1 MQDLASRLRKR
12 VQLTAPQDRRG
23 RGRAQRR
30 ATVAVVSG
38 DYRSVIIGASGGR
51 ARGHA
56 LAYRYQARA
65 RLVAV
70 SARTAGPRDKLA
82 ADYGVA
88 ARYDD
93 YREML
98 ERERPHLVHVNTPP
112 SVRLEVLEQVAAAGV
127 PAAIVEK
134 PIAVD
139 GPDCAALADFARTTA
154 LKVAVNHQLHYHAPR
169 RRLQRLVADGAL
181 GEVRFI
187 DAGSGMNGAY
197 QGTHSLQAVF
207 AFAGQARPTAV
218 FAQAAG
224 TDGLQ
229 PTPRAHYAPDDLL
242 AAIDFS
248 GGLRAVLR
256 CGSGAPRQADAPPA
270 ARDQMWA
277 HKRIAVHGE
286 RGHAIWS
293 MWSWETLCDG
303 RLQRGRHDYW
313 EQDGPAQAAL
323 VGSVLDWIEH
333 PDYRHPLAL
342 ERAAEQYAVLLA
354 AYRSALQ
361 RRPVQLPEATQAP
374 VIEPLRNALGAAAA
388 GD

>member
-1 MQDLASRLRKR
+1 MCNRE
-12 VQLTAPQDRRG
+12 RR
-23 RGRAQRR
+23 AAC
-30 ATVAVVSG
+30 ATVALVSG
-38 DYRSVIIGASGGR
+38 AYRSVIIGASGAR
-51 ARGHA
+51 ARHHA
-56 LAYRYQARA
+56 LAYRYQPRA

-70 SARTAGPRDKLA
+70 SARTAAPRDKLA
-82 ADYGVA
+82 ADYDVA

-98 ERERPHLVHVNTPP
+98 ARERPDVVHVNTPP
-112 SVRLEVLEQVAAAGV
+112 SARLEVLEQVAAAGV

-134 PIAVD
+134 PVAID
-139 GPDCAALADFARTTA
+139 GPDCAALVGFARTSP
-154 LKVAVNHQLHYHAPR
+154 LQVAVNHQLHYHAPR
-169 RRLQRLVADGAL
+169 RRLQRLVADGGI
-181 GEVRFI
+181 GEVRYV
-187 DAGSGMNGAY
+187 DAGSGMNAAY

-207 AFAGQARPTAV
+207 AFAGAARPTAV
-218 FAQAAG
+218 LAQAAG

-242 AAIDFS
+242 AAIDFA

-256 CGSGAPRQADAPPA
+256 CGSGAPRQTDAPLA
-270 ARDQMWA
+270 ARDQVWA
-277 HKRIAVHGE
+277 HKRIAVYGE

-303 RLQRGRHDYW
+303 RLQRGSHDYW

-323 VGSVLDWIEH
+323 VGSVLHWIEH

-342 ERAAEQYAVLLA
+342 EQATEQYAVLLA

-361 RRPVQLPEATQAP
+361 RRAVTLPEATHEP
-374 VIEPLRNALGAAAA
+374 VIEELRDALGAP
-388 GD
+388 

>member
-1 MQDLASRLRKR
+1 MS
-12 VQLTAPQDRRG
+12 
-23 RGRAQRR
+23 
-30 ATVAVVSG
+30 S

-70 SARTAGPRDKLA
+70 AARTAGPRDKLA

-139 GPDCAALADFARTTA
+139 GPDCAALADFARTTS

-207 AFAGQARPTAV
+207 AFAG
-218 FAQAAG
+218 AG
-224 TDGLQ
+224 
-229 PTPRAHYAPDDLL
+229 
-242 AAIDFS
+242 
-248 GGLRAVLR
+248 
-256 CGSGAPRQADAPPA
+256 
-270 ARDQMWA
+270 
-277 HKRIAVHGE
+277 
-286 RGHAIWS
+286 
-293 MWSWETLCDG
+293 
-303 RLQRGRHDYW
+303 
-313 EQDGPAQAAL
+313 
-323 VGSVLDWIEH
+323 
-333 PDYRHPLAL
+333 
-342 ERAAEQYAVLLA
+342 A
-354 AYRSALQ
+354 AYRGARSGRRRGRSAADPARPLRPRRPAGGDRLQ
-361 RRPVQLPEATQAP
+361 RRPARRAALRERRPAPGGRAGGRSRQGMGPQAYRGHTANAAT
-374 VIEPLRNALGAAAA
+374 
-388 GD
+388 

>member
-1 MQDLASRLRKR
+1 MC
-12 VQLTAPQDRRG
+12 
-23 RGRAQRR
+23 
-30 ATVAVVSG
+30 ATVAVVRG

-51 ARGHA
+51 ARHHA

-70 SARTAGPRDKLA
+70 SARTAEPRDKLA

-98 ERERPHLVHVNTPP
+98 ARERPDLVHVNTPP
-112 SVRLEVLEQVAAAGV
+112 NARLEVLEQVAAAGV

-134 PIAVD
+134 PVAID
-139 GPDCAALADFARTTA
+139 GPDCAALAAFARSSP
-154 LKVAVNHQLHYHAPR
+154 LQVAVNHQLHYHAPR

-181 GEVRFI
+181 GELRLI
-187 DAGSGMNGAY
+187 DAGSGLNAAY

-207 AFAGQARPTAV
+207 AFAGAARPTAV
-218 FAQAAG
+218 LAQAAG

-229 PTPRAHYAPDDLL
+229 TTPRAHYAPDDLL

-270 ARDQMWA
+270 AREQVWA
-277 HKRIAVHGE
+277 HKRIAVYGE
-286 RGHAIWS
+286 RGHATWT

-323 VGSVLDWIEH
+323 VGSVLHWIEQ

-342 ERAAEQYAVLLA
+342 ERATEQYAVLLA

-361 RRPVQLPEATQAP
+361 RRSVTLPEASPAP
-374 VIEPLRNALGAAAA
+374 VIEPLHNVLRAAEA

>member
-1 MQDLASRLRKR
+1 MS
-12 VQLTAPQDRRG
+12 
-23 RGRAQRR
+23 
-30 ATVAVVSG
+30 S
-38 DYRSVIIGASGGR
+38 DYRSVIIGASGSR
-51 ARGHA
+51 ARHHA

-70 SARTAGPRDKLA
+70 SARTAEPRDKLA
-82 ADYGVA
+82 ADYGVP

-98 ERERPHLVHVNTPP
+98 ARERPDVVHVNTPP
-112 SVRLEVLEQVAAAGV
+112 SARLEVLERVAEAGV

-134 PIAVD
+134 PVAID
-139 GPDCAALADFARTTA
+139 GPDCAALAAFARTSP

-169 RRLQRLVADGAL
+169 RRLQRLVADGGI
-181 GEVRFI
+181 GEVRYI
-187 DAGSGMNGAY
+187 DAGSGLNAAY
-197 QGTHSLQAVF
+197 QGTHSLQAMF
-207 AFAGQARPTAV
+207 AFAGESQPTAV
-218 FAQAAG
+218 LAQAAG

-242 AAIDFS
+242 AAIDFAD
-248 GGLRAVLR
+248 GLRAMLR

-270 ARDQMWA
+270 ARDQVWA
-277 HKRIAVHGE
+277 HKRIAVYGE

-323 VGSVLDWIEH
+323 VGSVLHWIEQ

-342 ERAAEQYAVLLA
+342 ERATEQYTVLLA

-361 RRPVQLPEATQAP
+361 RRAVTLSEASPVP
-374 VIEPLRNALGAAAA
+374 VIEALRDALGGAAN